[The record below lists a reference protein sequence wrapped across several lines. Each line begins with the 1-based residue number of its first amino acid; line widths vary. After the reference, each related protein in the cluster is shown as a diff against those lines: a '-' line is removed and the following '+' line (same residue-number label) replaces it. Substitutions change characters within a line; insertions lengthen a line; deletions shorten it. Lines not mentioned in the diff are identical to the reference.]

1 MKILRLEASN
11 FQRLKAVDIT
21 PKGHVV
27 QITGKNANGKQQP
40 VSEPVLTPQGWR
52 RIGDIKVGDFVIG
65 ADGSPTR
72 VKGVFPQTER
82 RTFRLTMSDGGTTRC
97 GPEHLWTVGTWSYSK
112 TKKTS
117 VWTTKTITTQEI
129 IDNGIH
135 RKAGSRRWALP
146 NLGMV
151 QFEDPGQNL
160 PINPYE
166 LGVIL
171 GDGHI
176 ERTGYVTVTSVDAEI
191 LENLNARSAWRGE
204 KKGVR
209 SYGTAEWSRPLVHLG
224 LAGRLAHDKFIP
236 SVYKS
241 AAVADRIALLAGLLD
256 TDGTPSANWAEFA
269 TASSALAADV
279 VDLARSLGYVVNVN
293 IQTKKYTYKGEKKEG
308 LPSNIVRI
316 RRGPCPFAL
325 TRKVNKWKPSRREDA
340 HRFIDRI
347 EQVQDEDSVCIQVE
361 AEDGLYVTNDF
372 IVTHNTSVL
381 DAIWAALGG
390 AAHLHVKPIRNGA
403 TKAHIRL
410 DLGDI
415 IVTRSITEKGSTLTV
430 ENAEGMAY
438 KSPQRMLDDLVGAL
452 SFDPLAFTRMK
463 PKDQFDQVKT
473 IAQLDVDVETLD
485 GQNRRDFEARTVVNR
500 DLKAAQ
506 VQLEALPAPAAVPE
520 TTDLSI
526 LLEQQRNLSQAHSDA
541 QVSKAAR
548 SAKESALNR
557 LRAEIEEIRATFN
570 AKKEQILALESDLAN
585 GTEADESDIQELAA
599 QIQAVN
605 DEIQNIQKTNEAA
618 VEARQ
623 RALARENLVARVKEL
638 EKKSEDLTEA
648 MAARTKVKQDAI
660 AKAKMPVPGLGFG
673 EGMVLFNGV
682 PFEQASSAEQLRVSV
697 AIAIAGNPKLR
708 VIRIQ
713 DGSLLDDTSM
723 DLLAEMA
730 RENDMQCWVEAV
742 SNNDSVGI
750 VIEDGAVKVD
760 NYADAPAM
768 EFVPPVPVD
777 IETMDALRR
786 GEKPL
791 LDLE

>member
-27 QITGKNANGKQQP
+27 QITGKNANGK
-40 VSEPVLTPQGWR
+40 
-52 RIGDIKVGDFVIG
+52 
-65 ADGSPTR
+65 
-72 VKGVFPQTER
+72 
-82 RTFRLTMSDGGTTRC
+82 
-97 GPEHLWTVGTWSYSK
+97 
-112 TKKTS
+112 
-117 VWTTKTITTQEI
+117 
-129 IDNGIH
+129 
-135 RKAGSRRWALP
+135 
-146 NLGMV
+146 
-151 QFEDPGQNL
+151 
-160 PINPYE
+160 
-166 LGVIL
+166 
-171 GDGHI
+171 
-176 ERTGYVTVTSVDAEI
+176 
-191 LENLNARSAWRGE
+191 
-204 KKGVR
+204 
-209 SYGTAEWSRPLVHLG
+209 
-224 LAGRLAHDKFIP
+224 
-236 SVYKS
+236 
-241 AAVADRIALLAGLLD
+241 
-256 TDGTPSANWAEFA
+256 
-269 TASSALAADV
+269 
-279 VDLARSLGYVVNVN
+279 
-293 IQTKKYTYKGEKKEG
+293 
-308 LPSNIVRI
+308 
-316 RRGPCPFAL
+316 
-325 TRKVNKWKPSRREDA
+325 
-340 HRFIDRI
+340 
-347 EQVQDEDSVCIQVE
+347 
-361 AEDGLYVTNDF
+361 
-372 IVTHNTSVL
+372 TSVL

-473 IAQLDVDVETLD
+473 IAQLDVDVETLN

-526 LLEQQRNLSQAHSDA
+526 LLEQQQSLTKAHGDARVSLQAR
-541 QVSKAAR
+541 AA
-548 SAKESALNR
+548 KQGQLDR

-673 EGMVLFNGV
+673 DGMVLFNGV

-760 NYADAPAM
+760 NYTAEPEPPAP
-768 EFVPPVPVD
+768 VS